1 MKRVTL
7 AAMAVVI
14 LPALLGAQQPGRV
27 METARTFGFYGGWIL
42 AAFDSIPAGRYDY
55 RPTPVQQSV
64 GYIAQHLETA
74 NYQLCALIGG
84 ARYEGMTAR
93 DSLADT
99 LKAQWP
105 KDTLVAR
112 VRASLRYCQGVLARV
127 DDAGLNEEVTA
138 APGRTFPRAR
148 YLLLFLTDLA
158 EHYNQLAGYMR
169 LLGMV
174 PPSAL
179 PRPAR

>member
-1 MKRVTL
+1 
-7 AAMAVVI
+7 
-14 LPALLGAQQPGRV
+14 
-27 METARTFGFYGGWIL
+27 METARTFGYYGGWIV
-42 AAFDSIPAGRYDY
+42 AAFDSIPANRYDY

-64 GYIAQHLETA
+64 GHIAQHLETA
-74 NYQLCALIGG
+74 NYQLCSLIGG
-84 ARYEGMTAR
+84 ARYTGMTAR
-93 DSLADT
+93 DSLADSV
-99 LKAQWP
+99 KAQWP

-112 VRASLRYCQGVLARV
+112 VRASLRYCQGVLTRV
-127 DDAGLNEEVTA
+127 DDAALSEEVTA

-179 PRPAR
+179 PRP

>member
-1 MKRVTL
+1 
-7 AAMAVVI
+7 
-14 LPALLGAQQPGRV
+14 
-27 METARTFGFYGGWIL
+27 
-42 AAFDSIPAGRYDY
+42 
-55 RPTPVQQSV
+55 
-64 GYIAQHLETA
+64 
-74 NYQLCALIGG
+74 
-84 ARYEGMTAR
+84 
-93 DSLADT
+93 
-99 LKAQWP
+99 
-105 KDTLVAR
+105 
-112 VRASLRYCQGVLARV
+112 V
-127 DDAGLNEEVTA
+127 DDAALSEEVTA